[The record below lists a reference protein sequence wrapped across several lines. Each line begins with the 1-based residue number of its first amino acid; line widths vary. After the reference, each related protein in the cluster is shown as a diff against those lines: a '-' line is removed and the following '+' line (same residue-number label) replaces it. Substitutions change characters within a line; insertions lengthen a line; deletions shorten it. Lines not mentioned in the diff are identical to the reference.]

1 MSEKTRAIDAE
12 RKRRARKQQRVIND
26 RKQSINKAMQ
36 ISAARKGGAGKGG
49 GAAGKGK

>member
-1 MSEKTRAIDAE
+1 MSDKTRAIDAD
-12 RKRRARKQQRVIND
+12 RKRRARQQIIDRD
-26 RKQSINKAMQ
+26 RKRSINKAMQ